1 MIAMITNN
9 QADACLEVYDMKSL
23 PSRQRPLCTFFLP
36 EGGENSLV
44 IDLSISSDTSTRPHP
59 TAPFSVSS
67 QDKLFTV
74 TYETMA
80 QDGENTLKALLFL
93 PMSTILSHLD
103 TPYVADTEQEIPW
116 EQWGPYGA
124 HFISLDYELSDV
136 WVCHTYGMKFA
147 LACRPTPQGQFRSVR
162 LYDFNHLPTKR
173 DYLSSGRST
182 GLLINSNTIEASD
195 EMFAESVHTHLP
207 CRCIQKDLP
216 IYEDGKYEA
225 VMMSEDSLIAVAV
238 GHSAYLTLVPWMS

>member
-1 MIAMITNN
+1 MIAVITDN
-9 QADACLEVYDMKSL
+9 QADACLEVYDVKPA

-36 EGGENSLV
+36 EGGQNSLV
-44 IDLSISSDTSTRPHP
+44 IDLSISSDTSSRPHP
-59 TAPFSVSS
+59 TAPFSISF

-103 TPYVADTEQEIPW
+103 TPYVAGWEQEIPW
-116 EQWGPYGA
+116 EQWGPHGA

-136 WVCHTYGMKFA
+136 WVCHTYGMKFV
-147 LACRPTPQGQFRSVR
+147 LACSPTPEGQFRSVR
-162 LYDFNHLPTKR
+162 LYDFNHLPARR
-173 DYLSSGRST
+173 DCLSSGKST
-182 GLLINSNTIEASD
+182 GLLINSNIIEASD
-195 EMFAESVHTHLP
+195 EMFAGSVHTHLP

-216 IYEDGKYEA
+216 VCEDGRYEA

-238 GHSAYLTLVPWMS
+238 GHSAP